1 MNLVYFLPL
10 LLVFFIPLA
19 HAQSTAVTPAF
30 SSFSGPAG
38 LVAESIEYQNGTT
51 ALGYITVIDALQDKI
66 YFFDIWRSFGNSG
79 VSNHGLYATNHG
91 IAGSNNDPATLTL
104 LPSDPNG
111 QNQYKYLTI
120 DQITEEAFAYQSG
133 NLATAKKRSGD
144 LNFDATG
151 STTIGNTIWLI
162 DRNGNAQK
170 LVNNQTIMQPTDYTN
185 FFRGSPN
192 NNFISLSWAHGN
204 FYAGTTSESKLYAF
218 TAPNPNDPNLTH
230 VNYNADL
237 SLTLT
242 SPHNALGMDY
252 LNADKSLYY
261 VDIPTK
267 QIWKIESLHYLDA
280 IDDLT
285 ASPASPTAILLSWTT
300 PEAKPEI
307 IGYEIRT
314 TTIAG
319 QDPDIIL
326 TANTG
331 NQKTTALITNLSPDV
346 QYYFTVYSLNQ
357 HGKSQPSNLAASFT
371 SHDLELGNLDFT
383 DTNTETYDLIFSHSV
398 SGDST
403 IVNIKYEPSMVLA
416 CEYELRYAAIREPLT
431 INPTLSAEKN
441 NVNLVFQNAE
451 EEVIYITCTDSVS
464 EQTFRYVVPQTDFEI
479 LHQIEQFQDEQFGT
493 SSFIGTLDIVTT
505 MVIIFSMIGFNR
517 VNETAGII
525 TGVVIIAF
533 AMFFG
538 LITFPMYIIPILI
551 LIVMVAIISTKRP

>member
-19 HAQSTAVTPAF
+19 SAQSTAVTPTLTELT
-30 SSFSGPAG
+30 GPSG
-38 LVAESIEYQNGTT
+38 LVTNSHTYQNGTI
-51 ALGYITVIDALQDKI
+51 AIGFINIIDALEDKL
-66 YFFDIWRSFGNSG
+66 FFVNIPGY
-79 VSNHGLYATNHG
+79 L
-91 IAGSNNDPATLTL
+91 AGSSVFITDNTIPGSLNDPGTLAK

-111 QNQYKYLTI
+111 QNQYIFLSV
-120 DQITEEAFAYQSG
+120 DQISEIAFALNNFGQG
-133 NLATAKKRSGD
+133 KTRSND
-144 LNFDATG
+144 LDFDATG
-151 STTIGNTIWLI
+151 STVVDNTVWLI

-170 LVNNQTIMQPTDYTN
+170 FKNNQTIVRPVDYTN

-192 NNFISLSWAHGN
+192 NNFISLSWAHGH

-403 IVNIKYEPSMVLA
+403 IVNIKYEPNMVLA
-416 CEYELRYAAIREPLT
+416 CEYELRYAAIREPLI